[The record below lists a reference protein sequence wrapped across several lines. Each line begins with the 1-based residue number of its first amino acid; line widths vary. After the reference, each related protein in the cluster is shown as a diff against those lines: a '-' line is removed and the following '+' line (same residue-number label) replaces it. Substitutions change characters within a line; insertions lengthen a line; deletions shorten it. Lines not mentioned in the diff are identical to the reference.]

1 MRRFVLVMFTA
12 ITCLLGLS
20 VLPCSL
26 AVAAEPEQTAAFFRF
41 YRPYP
46 QVPQVH
52 RYSTEAEIDGDWTY
66 EGIEG
71 YIAKRRLSYTV
82 PLYHLFNSLQWDN
95 VYTTREAERSRLL
108 SSSYIS
114 EQDVA
119 GYVLPADRDI
129 PGSVPLYRFSRTFRV
144 GDQYYRDRY
153 YSLNSTPPSSYVAE
167 GVCCRV
173 WQDPLALPEVL
184 FRLTEPESSD
194 TWIQGS
200 VQRIGW
206 QVWTGGGYI
215 RIYYSDDDGESWK
228 FIDAVSVPKTYG
240 VVSSGDYKW
249 KVPTSVFGKIRIK
262 LAWVKENE
270 ATVTPWFSETTSEL
284 RIINR
289 RLLPI
294 TTR

>member
-1 MRRFVLVMFTA
+1 MRRFVRTVTIGMIFLTVFSLLP
-12 ITCLLGLS
+12 CLL
-20 VLPCSL
+20 VY
-26 AVAAEPEQTAAFFRF
+26 AEESERTAPFYRY

-52 RYSTEAEIDGDWTY
+52 RYSTEADTDDDWTY
-66 EGIEG
+66 EGTEG
-71 YIAKRRLSYTV
+71 YIAKRQLRYTV

-95 VYTTREAERSRLL
+95 VYTIREAERTRLL

-114 EQDVA
+114 EQGVA
-119 GYVLPADRDI
+119 GYVLPPDKDI

-144 GDQYYRDRY
+144 GEQYYRDRF

-167 GVCCRV
+167 GICCRV
-173 WQDPLALPEVL
+173 WRDSVELPEVL
-184 FRLTEPESSD
+184 FRLTTPEGPD

-200 VQRIGW
+200 VQSVAW
-206 QVWTGGGYI
+206 QVWTGGGYM
-215 RIYYSDDDGESWK
+215 RIYYSDNDGNSWQY
-228 FIDAVSVPKTYG
+228 IEAVPVPQIYG
-240 VVSSGDYKW
+240 VFTSGEYKW

-262 LAWVKENE
+262 LDWVKENE
-270 ATVTPWFSETTSEL
+270 GTVTPWFSETSGEL
-284 RIINR
+284 KIINR